1 MRYLFP
7 AGILLA
13 LVMAVEA
20 PSTASAYSEWPA
32 ISIKVTMLAADKELP
47 LVCDLES
54 NVGNIYFRAQPADFR
69 KFMRF
74 MVELG
79 HYLDETTNA
88 GPNYILR
95 VHFADQVRRISLS
108 ELKQF
113 QSPNIPARAAD
124 PKMLYD
130 FLSRFEAR

>member
-1 MRYLFP
+1 MRCLFP
-7 AGILLA
+7 AAILLA
-13 LVMAVEA
+13 VVLAVEV

-32 ISIKVTMLAADKELP
+32 ISAKVTALATDKELP
-47 LVCDLES
+47 LRCNLES
-54 NVGNIYFRAQPADFR
+54 HVGNIYFRTQVTDFR

-88 GPNYILR
+88 GPNYLLC
-95 VHFADQVRRISLS
+95 VHFADRVRSISVS

-113 QSPNIPARAAD
+113 QVRTKPAQAAD
-124 PKMLYD
+124 LKLLYE
-130 FLSRFEAR
+130 FFSRFDSR